1 MKMYKIVNFE
11 IFRSKL
17 LELGSTSEVANKIKV
32 APCTI
37 SNCVGK
43 AGKVLSSRNI
53 KKILDAYE
61 LTPEDLGVEEYEYVY
76 GEKANISFS
85 ERIKE
90 LLKENNI
97 LQKDFAEDIG
107 KDASLITMW
116 IKGKRAPDLD
126 SIQLVAD
133 YFGVSTLYLIG
144 ETNIKDADNEEITKI
159 LRCDEYLLD
168 FIKKDNPQGKRILF
182 DGFVVTADEI
192 DEGYYDMKTHIFCD
206 VGLLHT
212 LKSECDR
219 IIKYYTSKEYYN
231 DYEKCINEFEVYS
244 HITERP
250 VRHNIEKVA
259 NDNICEALT
268 WAFNKYVN
276 NKLTE
281 IFKKNDTFK
290 NKYTGQKPDVEI
302 TNSIKLGIDI
312 YHNMPNAYKGKV
324 EIGDNNEGKDD
335 SSHIEKN
342 KNEVN

>member
-61 LTPEDLGVEEYEYVY
+61 LTPEDLGVEEYECVY

-159 LRCDEYLLD
+159 LQCDEYLLD
-168 FIKKDNPQGKRILF
+168 FIKNDNPQGKRNIF
-182 DGFVVTADEI
+182 DGLVTADEI
-192 DEGYYDMKTHIFCD
+192 DEGYYDMKTDIFGD
-206 VGLLHT
+206 VGLLPT

-231 DYEKCINEFEVYS
+231 NYENCVNAFEVYG
-244 HITERP
+244 HIMERP

-268 WAFNKYVN
+268 RAFNEYVD

-290 NKYTGQKPDVEI
+290 NKYTGQKPDVEV
-302 TNSIKLGIDI
+302 TNSIKQGIDI
-312 YHNMPNAYKGKV
+312 YHNMPNAY
-324 EIGDNNEGKDD
+324 ESKDE
-335 SSHIEKN
+335 SLHIEKN
-342 KNEVN
+342 KVN